1 MAKSNGSAA
10 DQSRQGAPAARGSL
24 RALLVKDGD
33 NDEAT
38 QKAVAALTAEYP
50 IVAEILGG
58 CAATGTQ
65 AAVQPGSITLYVRN
79 GRLCWS
85 AVVKSEKMKF
95 YGEVADVVNPYGS
108 INSAMMLGECS
119 MLPYTE
125 QKGNYTESQEKAIL

>member
-10 DQSRQGAPAARGSL
+10 GSKDYAPELARGGL
-24 RALLVKDGD
+24 RGLLKKDGD
-33 NDEAT
+33 NDEAST
-38 QKAVAALTAEYP
+38 KAVAALSAEFP

-58 CAATGTQ
+58 CPASGTS

-95 YGEVADVVNPYGS
+95 YGEVADPVNPYGS
-108 INSAMMLGECS
+108 INSAMLLGECS

-125 QKGNYTESQEKAIL
+125 QKGNYTEEQKSVTL

>member
-1 MAKSNGSAA
+1 MARSNGSTA

-58 CAATGTQ
+58 RPASGTQ

-108 INSAMMLGECS
+108 INSAMLLGECS

-125 QKGNYTESQEKAIL
+125 RTDNYTKEQKDAIL

>member
-1 MAKSNGSAA
+1 MSKSNGMSKVGSNHVPGLAT
-10 DQSRQGAPAARGSL
+10 GGLRG
-24 RALLVKDGD
+24 LLKKEGD
-33 NDEAT
+33 SDEAS
-38 QKAVAALTAEYP
+38 QKAVAALSSEYP

-58 CAATGTQ
+58 CPASGTQ

-108 INSAMMLGECS
+108 INSAMLLGECS

-125 QKGNYTESQEKAIL
+125 QKANYTESQEKAIL